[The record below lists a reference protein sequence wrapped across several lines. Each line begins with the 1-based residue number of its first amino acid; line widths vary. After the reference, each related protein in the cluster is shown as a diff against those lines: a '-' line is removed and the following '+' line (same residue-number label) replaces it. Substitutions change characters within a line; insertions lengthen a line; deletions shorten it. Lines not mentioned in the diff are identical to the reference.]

1 MVAAA
6 LGSSWDCVL
15 ANDISDKK
23 CAAYVDNWGA
33 ENLICG
39 DIAALDP
46 TALKQPIDM
55 YWGSSPCQD
64 FSLAG
69 HGLGLE
75 GARSGV
81 FHEWIGKISAAVK
94 AGFAPRVIAFENVV
108 GLLSRREGRDLQAV
122 IAAFAKLG
130 YRSGAIEIDAR
141 NFVPQS
147 RPRLFVIAVR
157 KDLHIDPALG
167 SLKKT
172 GATPSDRL
180 TKFAAALPPKLAAN
194 WIWWAFDQTQFSR
207 TRDLAAIVET
217 DCKDWHTP
225 GETARLLALMSPRQ
239 IAKVRALQKAGEEVI
254 GTIYKRGR
262 PDASGRT
269 VQRAEARFDGIAGC
283 LRTPGGGSSRQTL
296 IVIEKSRIRT
306 RLITAREAARL
317 MGLPESYKLPKRYNE
332 AYHLLGDGVVVP
344 VVEAL
349 NTELLLPI
357 IRSKLM
363 KAAA

>member
-1 MVAAA
+1 MVSAA
-6 LGSSWDCVL
+6 LRSSWDCVL

-23 CAAYVDNWGA
+23 CAAYADNWSSD
-33 ENLICG
+33 NLICS

-46 TALKQPIDM
+46 ANLRQPIDL

-69 HGLGLE
+69 KGLGLK
-75 GARSGV
+75 GVRSGV
-81 FHEWIGKISAAVK
+81 FHQWIKKISAAIQ
-94 AGFAPRVIAFENVV
+94 AGFAPRVIAFENVT
-108 GLLSRREGRDLQAV
+108 GLLSRRNGEDLRAV
-122 IAAFAKLG
+122 IEAFSKLG

-157 KDLHIDPALG
+157 RDLRIDASLG
-167 SLKKT
+167 SNKSIPKT
-172 GATPSDRL
+172 QSKRL
-180 TKFAAALPPKLAAN
+180 VGFVASLPKALAAD
-194 WIWWAFDQTQFSR
+194 WVWWAFDQDRFSR
-207 TRDLAAIVET
+207 NTDLASIVET
-217 DCKDWHTP
+217 DCPEWHSKK
-225 GETARLLALMSPRQ
+225 ETDRLLSLMSPHQ
-239 IAKVRALQKAGEEVI
+239 ISKIRTLQKSGRTVF

-262 PDASGRT
+262 PNSSGIT

-296 IVIEKSRIRT
+296 IVVSKSAIRT
-306 RLITAREAARL
+306 RLITTREAARL
-317 MGLPESYKLPKRYNE
+317 MGLPENYKLPSRYNE

-344 VVEAL
+344 VVSAL

-357 IRSKLM
+357 IRSKPLQV
-363 KAAA
+363 AA

>member
-1 MVAAA
+1 MVSAA
-6 LGSSWDCVL
+6 LQSSWDCVI

-23 CAAYVDNWGA
+23 CAAYADNFGSK
-33 ENLICG
+33 NLICG
-39 DIAALDP
+39 DIAAFESK
-46 TALKQPIDM
+46 ALSQPIDM

-69 HGLGLE
+69 RGLGLD

-81 FHEWIGKISAAVK
+81 FLHWIEKISAAVK

-108 GLLSRREGRDLQAV
+108 GLLSRRDGRDLQAV
-122 IAAFAKLG
+122 ITAFAKLG

-141 NFVPQS
+141 HFVPQS

-157 KDLHIDPALG
+157 KDLEIDPALG
-167 SLKKT
+167 SSSSMDET
-172 GATPSDRL
+172 HSGRL
-180 TKFAAALPPKLAAN
+180 AKFAATLPPKLAAN
-194 WIWWAFDQTQFSR
+194 WIWWTFDQTQFSR
-207 TRDLAAIVET
+207 TRDLASIIDV
-217 DCKDWHTP
+217 DCNDWHTRC
-225 GETARLLALMSPRQ
+225 ETTRLLSLMAPLQ
-239 IAKVRALQKAGEEVI
+239 IAKVRAVQKVGETVI

-262 PDASGRT
+262 PDASGTT

-317 MGLPESYKLPKRYNE
+317 MGLPESYKLPKRYND
-332 AYHLLGDGVVVP
+332 AYQVLGDGVVVP

-349 NTELLLPI
+349 NTELLLPL